1 MSNDV
6 AQKPEVKAELDKLS
20 QNFEALAEGKD
31 RGLLFACVAAAMYSD
46 ALKVLD
52 SIPVE
57 KGMAP
62 SGFATGLR
70 LQCGAGLMVQV
81 SIMSAEEMKALEP
94 ECEAAN
100 KMPV

>member
-1 MSNDV
+1 MNSDV

-57 KGMAP
+57 K
-62 SGFATGLR
+62 
-70 LQCGAGLMVQV
+70 
-81 SIMSAEEMKALEP
+81 
-94 ECEAAN
+94 
-100 KMPV
+100 

>member
-1 MSNDV
+1 MKNDA
-6 AQKPEVKAELDKLS
+6 AQNSEVKAELEKLS

-70 LQCGAGLMVQV
+70 LQYGAGLMVQV

-94 ECEAAN
+94 EGEAAN

>member
-1 MSNDV
+1 MKNDA
-6 AQKPEVKAELDKLS
+6 AQNSEVKAELEKLS

-46 ALKVLD
+46 ALKVRD

-70 LQCGAGLMVQV
+70 LQYGAGLMVQV

-94 ECEAAN
+94 EGEAAN